1 MFEKRHPSTFY
12 HKERTEETMEAWRR
26 QEDVL
31 LQKLYVL
38 VRSKAEMTKWD
49 YEEEMDEFVVEF
61 ELWLMLKPFEV
72 GEEEV

>member
-1 MFEKRHPSTFY
+1 
-12 HKERTEETMEAWRR
+12 MEAWRR

-31 LQKLYVL
+31 LQKLHVL

-61 ELWLMLKPFEV
+61 ELWLMLEPLEV
-72 GEEEV
+72 GGEEEE